1 MTPDNTQPGT
11 GSHGSDRHGDGIEYK
26 GPYCGVCQ
34 YPLEGLTESSKCP
47 ECGGALVEVLRWP
60 AAPGPA
66 TGKRWRSAATHHGKP
81 LIDVAFGPG
90 LDGPTGKA
98 RGFIALGDDAKGF
111 VAVGGSARGVVA
123 VGGGAAGVFAFGGG
137 AAGVVLAV
145 GGGAAGGV
153 FAVGGGAISFGGMAA
168 GGGFGLLASV
178 SGMGLASPVGLPVWE
193 TLAATGGAA
202 VVALVGTL
210 LYAGGVV
217 MTKMR
222 GGGNPYRRESAGS

>member
-1 MTPDNTQPGT
+1 MAPDNTRSGQA
-11 GSHGSDRHGDGIEYK
+11 SAGDAIEYD
-26 GPYCGVCQ
+26 GPYCGVCD

-47 ECGGALVEVLRWP
+47 ECGGPLVKVLRWP

-90 LDGPTGKA
+90 PDGPVGKA
-98 RGFIALGDDAKGF
+98 RGFIALGDNARGF
-111 VAVGGSARGVVA
+111 VAVGGAARGVVA

-137 AAGVVLAV
+137 AAGLVLAV

-153 FAVGGGAISFGGMAA
+153 FAVGGGAISVGGVIA
-168 GGGFGLLASV
+168 GGGFGLLV
-178 SGMGLASPVGLPVWE
+178 SMSGIGLASSVGLPVWE

-202 VVALVGTL
+202 VVALLGTL
-210 LYAGGVV
+210 VYAGGVV
-217 MTKMR
+217 MMKIR
-222 GGGNPYRRESAGS
+222 GGANPYRRESVGS